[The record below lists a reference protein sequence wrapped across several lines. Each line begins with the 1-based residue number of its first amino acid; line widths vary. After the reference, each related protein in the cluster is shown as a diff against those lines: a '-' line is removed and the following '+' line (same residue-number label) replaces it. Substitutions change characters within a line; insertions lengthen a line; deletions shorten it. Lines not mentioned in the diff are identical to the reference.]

1 MNKAILKIFWS
12 LLAISICFTS
22 LSAASKEEK
31 AWDELCGNMAG
42 KAAFAHVNNNKKLPN
57 VFIYGDSISIGYT
70 PTLRKTLEGKATV
83 YRLHCNGGDSSSFI
97 TKMEAM
103 KKAMDPHWKF
113 KFDIIQFN
121 VGLHDLK
128 YVKEG
133 NKLDLTGT
141 QVNSLGKYAAN
152 LRNIVLWLKEN
163 YPDTK
168 LVFCTT
174 TAVPQD
180 AAGRKP
186 GDSFRYNMV
195 AKKVL
200 SSNPEIVINDLF
212 AFSRPHA
219 VQGNVH
225 FQKEGHH
232 IMQGKYVA
240 AFLWNEL
247 QKK

>member
-1 MNKAILKIFWS
+1 MNRAILKVFWS
-12 LLAISICFTS
+12 LLAASICCTS
-22 LSAASKEEK
+22 LSAASKEET
-31 AWDELCGNMAG
+31 AWNELCGNQAG
-42 KAAFAHVNNNKKLPN
+42 RAPFAYVKNNKKLPN
-57 VFIYGDSISIGYT
+57 IFIYGDSISIGYT
-70 PTLRKTLEGKATV
+70 PTVRKLLEGKANV
-83 YRLHCNGGDSSSFI
+83 YRLHTNGGDSSSFI
-97 TKMEAM
+97 QKMEAM
-103 KKAMDPHWKF
+103 KKAMDPHWDF

-133 NKLDLTGT
+133 NKLDLSGK
-141 QVNSLGKYAAN
+141 QVTSLGQYAAN
-152 LRNIVLWLKEN
+152 LRKIVDWLKEN
-163 YPDTK
+163 YPEAK

-174 TAVPQD
+174 TAVPED

-195 AKKVL
+195 ARKVL
-200 SSNPEIVINDLF
+200 SANPEIVINDLF
-212 AFSRPHA
+212 TYSRPHA

-232 IMQGKYVA
+232 IDQGKFVA